1 MKKIVLVNVDFID
14 AYTGHLHKAGDRVE
28 MTDERI
34 AEVKAVIP
42 EGVSVV
48 GKVEEPAAPAAPAA
62 PEQEPD
68 APEQEPD
75 APAEKPKK
83 GKKSE

>member
-14 AYTGHLHKAGDRVE
+14 AYTGEMHKAGDRVE

-42 EGVSVV
+42 EGVSIV
-48 GKVEEPAAPAAPAA
+48 GKVEEPA
-62 PEQEPD
+62 EEKV
-68 APEQEPD
+68 EE
-75 APAEKPKK
+75 PAEKPKR

>member
-48 GKVEEPAAPAAPAA
+48 GKVEEPAAPA
-62 PEQEPD
+62 
-68 APEQEPD
+68 QEPD

>member
-14 AYTGHLHKAGDRVE
+14 AYTGELHKAGDRVE

-42 EGVSVV
+42 EGVSIV
-48 GKVEEPAAPAAPAA
+48 GKVEEPEQSGETVAPPVDEAAA
-62 PEQEPD
+62 PE
-68 APEQEPD
+68 
-75 APAEKPKK
+75 EKPKK

>member
-14 AYTGHLHKAGDRVE
+14 AYTGKLHKAGDRVE

-48 GKVEEPAAPAAPAA
+48 GKVEEPAAPAQEPAA
-62 PEQEPD
+62 PV
-68 APEQEPD
+68 
-75 APAEKPKK
+75 EKPKK
-83 GKKSE
+83 GKKAE

>member
-14 AYTGHLHKAGDRVE
+14 AYTGELRKAGSRVE

-48 GKVEEPAAPAAPAA
+48 GKVEEPVI
-62 PEQEPD
+62 EDSTEHD
-68 APEQEPD
+68 APFED
-75 APAEKPKK
+75 APVEKPKK

>member
-14 AYTGHLHKAGDRVE
+14 AYTGKLHKAGDRVE

-48 GKVEEPAAPAAPAA
+48 GKVEEPVQV
-62 PEQEPD
+62 EQVEEPV
-68 APEQEPD
+68 
-75 APAEKPKK
+75 PAEKPKK
-83 GKKSE
+83 SKKAE

>member
-14 AYTGHLHKAGDRVE
+14 AYTGQLHKAGDRVE

-48 GKVEEPAAPAAPAA
+48 GKVEEPTESADGETTEEPA
-62 PEQEPD
+62 
-68 APEQEPD
+68 

>member
-1 MKKIVLVNVDFID
+1 MKKIVLVNIDFID
-14 AYTGHLHKAGDRVE
+14 AYTGELHKAGDRVE

-48 GKVEEPAAPAAPAA
+48 GKVEEPVT
-62 PEQEPD
+62 EGSTD
-68 APEQEPD
+68 
-75 APAEKPKK
+75 EKPKR
-83 GKKSE
+83 GKKE

>member
-14 AYTGHLHKAGDRVE
+14 AYTGQLHKAGDRVE

-48 GKVEEPAAPAAPAA
+48 GKVEEPAAPAQAPAA
-62 PEQEPD
+62 PD
-68 APEQEPD
+68 
-75 APAEKPKK
+75 EKPKK

>member
-14 AYTGHLHKAGDRVE
+14 AYTGQLHKAGERVE
-28 MTDERI
+28 MSDERI

-48 GKVEEPAAPAAPAA
+48 GKVEEPAQEPAATA
-62 PEQEPD
+62 QEP
-68 APEQEPD
+68 A

>member
-14 AYTGHLHKAGDRVE
+14 AYTGELHKAGSRVE

-48 GKVEEPAAPAAPAA
+48 GKVEEPAQADST
-62 PEQEPD
+62 EEKVEEP
-68 APEQEPD
+68 

-83 GKKSE
+83 GKKTE

>member
-14 AYTGHLHKAGDRVE
+14 AYTGELHKAGSRVE

-42 EGVSVV
+42 EGVSIV
-48 GKVEEPAAPAAPAA
+48 GKVEEP
-62 PEQEPD
+62 EQADSAEVKVEEP
-68 APEQEPD
+68 

-83 GKKSE
+83 GKKTE

>member
-14 AYTGHLHKAGDRVE
+14 AYTGKMHKAGDRVE

-48 GKVEEPAAPAAPAA
+48 GKVEEPAAPAEEPKQEPAA
-62 PEQEPD
+62 PD
-68 APEQEPD
+68 
-75 APAEKPKK
+75 EKPKR
-83 GKKSE
+83 GKSKE

>member
-14 AYTGHLHKAGDRVE
+14 AYTGKLHKAGDRVE

-48 GKVEEPAAPAAPAA
+48 GKVEEPVT
-62 PEQEPD
+62 EGSTD
-68 APEQEPD
+68 
-75 APAEKPKK
+75 EKPKRA
-83 GKKSE
+83 KKE

>member
-14 AYTGHLHKAGDRVE
+14 AYTGEPHKAGSRVE

-42 EGVSVV
+42 EGVSIV
-48 GKVEEPAAPAAPAA
+48 GKVEEPV
-62 PEQEPD
+62 QEGSTD
-68 APEQEPD
+68 EKVEEPV
-75 APAEKPKK
+75 PAEKPKK
-83 GKKSE
+83 GKKTE

>member
-14 AYTGHLHKAGDRVE
+14 AYTGELHKAGDRVE

-48 GKVEEPAAPAAPAA
+48 GKVEEPVQSDETAAPPVEDAA
-62 PEQEPD
+62 
-68 APEQEPD
+68 

-83 GKKSE
+83 GKKTE

>member
-14 AYTGHLHKAGDRVE
+14 AYTGELHKAGDRMV

-48 GKVEEPAAPAAPAA
+48 GKVEEPVQSGETVAPPAAPPVEEAA
-62 PEQEPD
+62 
-68 APEQEPD
+68 

-83 GKKSE
+83 GKKTE

>member
-14 AYTGHLHKAGDRVE
+14 AYTGKRHKAGDRVE

-48 GKVEEPAAPAAPAA
+48 GKVEEPAT
-62 PEQEPD
+62 EGSTE
-68 APEQEPD
+68 
-75 APAEKPKK
+75 EKPKR
-83 GKKSE
+83 GKKE

>member
-14 AYTGHLHKAGDRVE
+14 AYTGELHKAGDRVE

-48 GKVEEPAAPAAPAA
+48 GKVEEPEQSGENVVPPVEEAA
-62 PEQEPD
+62 
-68 APEQEPD
+68 

-83 GKKSE
+83 GKKTE

>member
-14 AYTGHLHKAGDRVE
+14 AYTGEMHKAGSRVE

-48 GKVEEPAAPAAPAA
+48 GKVEEPAQEAST
-62 PEQEPD
+62 EDKVEPD
-68 APEQEPD
+68 
-75 APAEKPKK
+75 EKPKR

>member
-14 AYTGHLHKAGDRVE
+14 AYTGKMHKAGDRVE

-48 GKVEEPAAPAAPAA
+48 GKVEEPAAPAQEPNQEPAA
-62 PEQEPD
+62 PD
-68 APEQEPD
+68 G
-75 APAEKPKK
+75 KPKK
-83 GKKSE
+83 GKKAE

>member
-14 AYTGHLHKAGDRVE
+14 AYTGELHKAGDRVE

-48 GKVEEPAAPAAPAA
+48 GKVEEPVQSGETVAPPVDEAA
-62 PEQEPD
+62 
-68 APEQEPD
+68 

>member
-14 AYTGHLHKAGDRVE
+14 AYTGELHKAGSRVE

-48 GKVEEPAAPAAPAA
+48 GKVEEPV
-62 PEQEPD
+62 QEGKV
-68 APEQEPD
+68 EEPV
-75 APAEKPKK
+75 PAEKPKK
-83 GKKSE
+83 GKKTE

>member
-14 AYTGHLHKAGDRVE
+14 AYTGELHKAGSRVE
-28 MTDERI
+28 MTNERI

-48 GKVEEPAAPAAPAA
+48 GKVEEPPV
-62 PEQEPD
+62 E
-68 APEQEPD
+68 D

-83 GKKSE
+83 GKKAE